1 MPKGKSTKSK
11 STKSATKS
19 KKATKVAE
27 PVVENTVVEEVEEV
41 EETVDVSPLETLN
54 NQFSEL
60 LTRMSSLKTEQAAL
74 VKECKAFQK
83 LMTREM
89 KSALKAKKKSKKSN
103 GKTKQSGF
111 TKPTQVSDELLKF
124 LGKDKSTLMS
134 RTDVTNEIQKYILA
148 NKLQKPENKRII
160 MHNKAL
166 RSLLRLTKD
175 YELTYFNLQKHI
187 SVHFPN
193 SKKKQE
199 ASSSA

>member
-11 STKSATKS
+11 STTKS
-19 KKATKVAE
+19 KKSKKAAKVAE
-27 PVVENTVVEEVEEV
+27 PVVENTVVEEVEETV
-41 EETVDVSPLETLN
+41 EVSPLETLN

-74 VKECKAFQK
+74 VKECKVFQK

-89 KSALKAKKKSKKSN
+89 KAALKAKKKSKKSN

-148 NKLQKPENKRII
+148 NKLQKPSNKRII
-160 MHNKAL
+160 MHNKPL
-166 RSLLRLTKD
+166 RSLLRLAKD